1 MEKNRSVDVLIPT
14 YKPDQKCVQLV
25 RRLLKQSVAVHRIY
39 LIDTDTGIF
48 PEELYGISDRVLI
61 HRILPDVFDHGGTR
75 NLGAELSDAEILV
88 YMTQDA
94 VPADEHLIERLVEGF
109 EEKRVGAVYARQLP
123 AEDCQLIER
132 YTRGFNYPKT
142 SRLKSA
148 EDLPVLGIKTYFCS
162 NVCAAYRRDVY
173 AQMGGFVKKTIFN
186 EDMILAGKMIQ
197 NGWSIYYAADAK
209 VIHSHNYNCRQQFH
223 RNFDLA
229 VSQADHPEIFEGVP
243 SEGEG
248 MRLVKDTAV
257 YLIKIKKPW
266 LILSLVWKSGF
277 KYLGYQL
284 GKHYKKLPRWLVLK
298 CTMNPRYW
306 KET

>member
-1 MEKNRSVDVLIPT
+1 MGKNRSVDVLIPT

-266 LILSLVWKSGF
+266 LILSLIWKSGF

>member
-1 MEKNRSVDVLIPT
+1 MEQNRSVDVLIPT

-61 HRILPDVFDHGGTR
+61 HRILPEVFDHGGTR

-94 VPADEHLIERLVEGF
+94 VPADEYLIERLVEGF
-109 EEKRVGAVYARQLP
+109 EEERVGAVYARQLP
-123 AEDCQLIER
+123 SEECQLIER
-132 YTRGFNYPKT
+132 YTRGFNYPKI

-197 NGWSIYYAADAK
+197 NGWNIYYAADAK

-284 GKHYKKLPRWLVLK
+284 GKHYKKLPWWLVLK